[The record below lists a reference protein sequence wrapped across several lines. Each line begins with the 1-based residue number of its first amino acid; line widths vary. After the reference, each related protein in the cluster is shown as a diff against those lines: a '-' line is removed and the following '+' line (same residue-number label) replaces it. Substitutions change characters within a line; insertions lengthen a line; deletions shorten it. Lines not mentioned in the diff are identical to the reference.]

1 VRRRRR
7 VRLGLVWQRLHH
19 ARKREARQHRSLRAD
34 VLAVVGVEVEL
45 LLTNLEQLDLEIG
58 LEGALVRIK
67 HGRRLLTACSAS
79 SEGKE
84 FLRVRY
90 KLLSRQRN
98 SQRFVLEH

>member
-1 VRRRRR
+1 M
-7 VRLGLVWQRLHH
+7 RLGLVWQRLHH

-67 HGRRLLTACSAS
+67 HGRRLLVR
-79 SEGKE
+79 SE
-84 FLRVRY
+84 
-90 KLLSRQRN
+90 Q
-98 SQRFVLEH
+98 